1 MQREFILDEKKT
13 RTVKESYD
21 AYDKRMMKDREMMR
35 VLFIGTQFY
44 FLVPQEQVKGIVVV
58 W

>member
-44 FLVPQEQVKGIVVV
+44 FWFRKNK
-58 W
+58 